1 MQIFFTFLFI
11 ATKDI
16 TLSMFFM
23 EVLQG
28 KEYGSVCVCARA
40 LALESVML
48 VGVLK
53 SHALVMVKHHA
64 IFRYLYLPLPLPNKT
79 ELAVFTESNG

>member
-28 KEYGSVCVCARA
+28 KEYGSVGR
-40 LALESVML
+40 
-48 VGVLK
+48 
-53 SHALVMVKHHA
+53 
-64 IFRYLYLPLPLPNKT
+64 
-79 ELAVFTESNG
+79 